1 MCLIFTRELALK
13 REDVVLAEV
22 HVQKPL
28 SARFT
33 WRVRIALVAVVA
45 LVGGAMI
52 AAWATGM
59 QWLGLA
65 G

>member
-13 REDVVLAEV
+13 REDVELSEV

-33 WRVRIALVAVVA
+33 WSLRITILTVVA
-45 LVGGAMI
+45 LLGWGIA

-65 G
+65 A